1 MTTRAPEWFEK
12 RYLTGRNHAL
22 QSQGFLTRGMT
33 TDTDNIQGNE
43 AVWRKVGA
51 GKATPHPA
59 NGKVPVMNVDRS
71 TVSATI
77 KDFDA
82 DDTFKVRDIE
92 KMSENERLAIEESGS
107 MAIGRAYD
115 DILFD
120 ELVTSANIDG
130 GAAQALT
137 SPKIA
142 LESKA
147 KITGLQRSM
156 GDLFCA
162 LPEMVMQNWK
172 MLEVFSNSNWKGP
185 ASVTEHTTAVTWGG
199 VHFFVMEDAFFT
211 ARAPGDGQIFLP
223 IWHKKCVGRV
233 MNKVGMEGIFYRPD
247 EKDWR
252 INQAISGC
260 AKIIMPEAVR
270 LIRGVMPTTIA

>member
-12 RYLTGRNHAL
+12 RYLSGRNHTL

-33 TDTDNIQGNE
+33 TDTDNINGNT

-59 NGKVPVMNVDRS
+59 SGKVPVMNVDRS
-71 TVSATI
+71 TVEGTI

-82 DDTFKVRDIE
+82 DDTFKARDIE
-92 KMSENERLAIEESGS
+92 KMSENERLAIEESGA

-120 ELVTSANIDG
+120 ELVTSTNIDG
-130 GAAQALT
+130 GAGQSLT
-137 SPKIA
+137 NPKIA
-142 LESKA
+142 LTAKA
-147 KITGLQRSM
+147 KIVGLQRSM

-162 LPEMVMQNWK
+162 VPDFVMENWK
-172 MLEVFSNSNWKGP
+172 MLDAFSKADWKGP
-185 ASVTEHTTAVTWGG
+185 AEIAQHTTAVTWGG
-199 VHFFVMEDAFFT
+199 VHFIVMEDAFFT
-211 ARAPGDGQIFLP
+211 ARAPAAGEIYLP
-223 IWHKKCVGRV
+223 MWHKKCVGRV

-260 AKIIMPEAVR
+260 AKIIIPEAVR
-270 LIRGVMPTTIA
+270 LIRGTMPQSVA